1 MDTPDSRAAAL
12 RSLRPADI
20 PAPPQ
25 AALEVLR
32 ACAEERVDSRKLGVL
47 VHNDPGL
54 TAELLRIA
62 NSPYYGLGREICS
75 ASQAVTVLGEKTLR
89 NLVLSIS
96 VRDALRQDTIADFEI
111 VSFWE
116 DVLRCAVAA
125 RLLGQALDLDADTCF
140 TAGLLT
146 DFSLLALFHLYPQ
159 QAKEW
164 RELRLL
170 GPDARRLRER
180 ERFQASHDQ
189 VAALLADAWLLP
201 ENLAAALTAHHQCD
215 GSNVQPSLTSVLHCT
230 DWMAAVYQ
238 ASDVGEVLEQC
249 HERIERCL
257 GLKREQIDTMLA
269 ELPTH
274 VTQAAQAL
282 GLHVD
287 AQPDFDSILR
297 AANLR
302 LAQANLSYQELAWE
316 LQRALG
322 ERDRLAGELN
332 RELALAGEIQQS
344 LLPRAGTTDLPVYGV
359 NVPAGDL
366 SGDFY
371 DYFALPDGRVYFNL
385 ADVSG
390 KGITAALLMAKTSS
404 LFHCLG
410 KQIHQP
416 AKLLQVLNRE
426 LCETST
432 HGMFVTM
439 VAGIY
444 DPAADAVELVNAG
457 NPPALLLQPAGNV
470 QQIGAQAPPLGVISE
485 AEFPHSRFVLG
496 GGSLYLF
503 SDGISEARLG
513 GKAMLGI
520 DGLTALLQALAGKP
534 PQQRLEA
541 VVRKLKDAGTRRDD
555 VTLLLV
561 ERDR

>member
-1 MDTPDSRAAAL
+1 MDTADSRAAAL

-32 ACAEERVDSRKLGVL
+32 ACAEERVDSRKLGAL

-62 NSPYYGLGREICS
+62 NSPYYGLGREIYS
-75 ASQAVTVLGEKTLR
+75 ASQAVTVLGQKTLR

-96 VRDALRQDTIADFEI
+96 VRDALRQDAIADFDI

-125 RLLGQALDLDADTCF
+125 RLLGQALDLDADACF
-140 TAGLLT
+140 AAGLLA

-170 GPDARRLRER
+170 DPEARRLREY

-189 VAALLADAWLLP
+189 VAALLAESWMLP
-201 ENLAAALTAHHQCD
+201 EDLSAALTEHHQCG
-215 GSNVQPSLTSVLHCT
+215 GSIAQPSLTSVLHCA

-238 ASDVGEVLEQC
+238 AGEVGAVLEQC
-249 HERIERCL
+249 HDRIERCL
-257 GLKREQIDTMLA
+257 GLERDRTDILLA

-302 LAQANLSYQELAWE
+302 LAQENLSYQEMAWE
-316 LQRALG
+316 LQQALR

-344 LLPRAGTTDLPVYGV
+344 LLPGAATADLPVYGV

-371 DYFALPDGRVYFNL
+371 DYFVLPDGRVYFNL

-444 DPAADAVELVNAG
+444 DPTDDVVELVNAG
-457 NPPALLLQPAGNV
+457 NPPALLLERTGNV
-470 QQIGAQAPPLGVISE
+470 QQIAAQAPPLGVVAE
-485 AEFPHSRFVLG
+485 AEFSHSRFPLG

-520 DGLTALLQALAGKP
+520 DGLTSLLLALAGQP

-541 VVRKLKDAGTRRDD
+541 VVHKLKDAGTRRDD

-561 ERDR
+561 ERAR

>member
-1 MDTPDSRAAAL
+1 M
-12 RSLRPADI
+12 
-20 PAPPQ
+20 
-25 AALEVLR
+25 LR
-32 ACAEERVDSRKLGVL
+32 ACANERVDSRKLGAL

-75 ASQAVTVLGEKTLR
+75 ATQAVTVLGEKTLR
-89 NLVLSIS
+89 NFVLSIS
-96 VRDALRQDTIADFEI
+96 VRDALRQDAIADFEI

-125 RLLGQALDLDADTCF
+125 RLLGQALGLDADTCF
-140 TAGLLT
+140 TAGLLA

-170 GPDARRLRER
+170 DPEARRLRER

-189 VAALLADAWLLP
+189 VAVLLAESWMLP

-215 GSNVQPSLTSVLHCT
+215 GSTAQRSLTSVLHCA

-238 ASDVGEVLEQC
+238 ASEVGEVLAQC

-257 GLKREQIDTMLA
+257 GLEREQIDTLLA
-269 ELPTH
+269 ELPTQ
-274 VTQAAQAL
+274 VGQAAQAL

-287 AQPDFDSILR
+287 VQPDFDSILR

-302 LAQANLSYQELAWE
+302 LAQVNLSYQELAWE
-316 LQRALG
+316 LQQALR

-344 LLPRAGTTDLPVYGV
+344 LLPGAAATHLPVYGV

-410 KQIHQP
+410 KQIHRP

-444 DPAADAVELVNAG
+444 DPADDVVELVNAG
-457 NPPALLLQPAGNV
+457 NPPALLLQRDGKV
-470 QQIGAQAPPLGVISE
+470 QQIAAQAPPLGVIAE

-496 GGSLYLF
+496 GASLYLF

-520 DGLTALLQALAGKP
+520 DGLTALLLALTGQPA
-534 PQQRLEA
+534 QQRLEA
-541 VVRKLKDAGTRRDD
+541 VVRKFKDAGTRRDD
-555 VTLLLV
+555 ITLLLV